1 MSDFTEKIYVCMVCG
16 NDYTLSE
23 VIRKYGIGIPF
34 GYCSSQ
40 CYTTDR
46 MGNDKK

>member
-1 MSDFTEKIYVCMVCG
+1 MNDFTEKIYVCTVC
-16 NDYTLSE
+16 NAEYTLCE

-34 GYCSSQ
+34 GYCSSR

-46 MGNDKK
+46 MGGDKE